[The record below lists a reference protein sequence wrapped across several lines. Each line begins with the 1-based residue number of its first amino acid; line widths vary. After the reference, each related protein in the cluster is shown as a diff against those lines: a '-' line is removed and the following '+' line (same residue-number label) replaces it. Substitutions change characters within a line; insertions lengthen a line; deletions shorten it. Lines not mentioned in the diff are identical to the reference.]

1 MNKFRARLFEIIQIG
16 NDKDT
21 PSRAFDIG
29 ITLVIVVNILV
40 AFLMTF
46 DSLDSYRN
54 VFYIIEF
61 ATTIIFTI
69 EYILRLLTADYLYP
83 KKSKAMAVL
92 SFVLSFYGL
101 VDFLSFF
108 PFYLPFVSLT
118 GMAVFRLIR
127 VIRIFRL
134 FRINT
139 QFDAFSVIVNVITQK
154 KKQLMSSVVLILMIM
169 MAASLLMYG
178 VEHEAQPE
186 IFKNALSGFWWSM
199 ATIFT
204 IGYGDIYPITPVGKI
219 MALVI
224 SFLGVGMVAI
234 PTGIISAGFVEQFA
248 KIDRYRGHEHGREL
262 QYMTGLVNKQHK
274 WLGKTVGEIEL
285 PPQSKLVLVVRAG
298 KMLLPYDEMVMEVGD
313 VTVVVSNNQLDDD
326 ISLNEI
332 IMTDNDKWVGKT
344 IEDIEL
350 TPNEIVVM
358 IKRNGEIFVPNDK
371 TVIGAKDCLIVYS
384 AD

>member
-1 MNKFRARLFEIIQIG
+1 MNKFRERLFEIIQIG
-16 NDKDT
+16 NEKDA

-29 ITLVIVVNILV
+29 ITVVIVINIAV

-46 DSLDSYRN
+46 DKLQAFQG
-54 VFYIIEF
+54 VFYSIEF
-61 ATTIIFTI
+61 VTTIIFTI
-69 EYILRLLTADYLYP
+69 EYVLRLLTADFLYP
-83 KKSKAMAVL
+83 NKTKSMAVL

-101 VDFLSFF
+101 IDFLSFF

-139 QFDAFSVIVNVITQK
+139 QFDAFSVIVNVLTEK
-154 KKQLMSSVVLILMIM
+154 RKQLMSSVVLILMIM
-169 MAASLLMYG
+169 MSASLLMYG
-178 VEHEAQPE
+178 VEHEAQPDV
-186 IFKNALSGFWWSM
+186 FKNALSGFWWSM

-204 IGYGDIYPITPVGKI
+204 IGYGDIYPITPIGKI

-248 KIDRYRGHEHGREL
+248 KIDRYKGHEHGREL
-262 QYMTGLVNKQHK
+262 QYVTGVIDKQHK
-274 WLGKTVGEIEL
+274 WAGKLVGSIEL
-285 PPQSKLVLVVRAG
+285 PPQSKLVLIVRG
-298 KMLLPYDEMVMEVGD
+298 GEMLLPGNEMKIEVGD
-313 VTVVVSNNQLDDD
+313 VTVVVANNQLDDD

-332 IMTDNDKWVGKT
+332 QMVDSDKWVGKT
-344 IEDIEL
+344 VENIEL
-350 TPNEIVVM
+350 APRELIVL
-358 IKRNGEIFVPNDK
+358 IKRNGEIFVPNEK
-371 TVIGAKDCLIVYS
+371 TVIGRKDCIVLYTS
-384 AD
+384 D

>member
-1 MNKFRARLFEIIQIG
+1 MNKFRERLFEIIQIG
-16 NDKDT
+16 NEKDA

-29 ITLVIVVNILV
+29 ITVVIVINIAV

-46 DSLDSYRN
+46 DKLQAFQG
-54 VFYIIEF
+54 VFYSIEF

-69 EYILRLLTADYLYP
+69 EYILRLLTADFLYP
-83 KKSKAMAVL
+83 KKTKGMAVL

-101 VDFLSFF
+101 IDFLSFF

-139 QFDAFSVIVNVITQK
+139 QFDAFSVIVNVLTEK
-154 KKQLMSSVVLILMIM
+154 RKQLMSSVVLILMIM
-169 MAASLLMYG
+169 MSASLLMYG
-178 VEHEAQPE
+178 VEHEAQPDV
-186 IFKNALSGFWWSM
+186 FKNALSGFWWSM

-248 KIDRYRGHEHGREL
+248 KIDRYKGHEHGREL
-262 QYMTGLVNKQHK
+262 QYVTGVIDKQHK
-274 WLGKTVGEIEL
+274 WVGKPVGSIEL
-285 PPQSKLVLVVRAG
+285 PPQSKLVLIVRG
-298 KMLLPYDEMVMEVGD
+298 GEMLLPGNEMKIEVGD
-313 VTVVVSNNQLDDD
+313 VTVVVANNQLDDD

-332 IMTDNDKWVGKT
+332 QMVDSDKWVGKT
-344 IEDIEL
+344 VENIEL
-350 TPNEIVVM
+350 APRELIVL
-358 IKRNGEIFVPNDK
+358 IKRNGEIFVPNEK
-371 TVIGAKDCLIVYS
+371 TVIGRKDCIVLYTS
-384 AD
+384 D